1 MKLSDI
7 KPNPN
12 NPRIIKD
19 DKFAKLCNSIRD
31 FPKMMELR
39 PIVVNEDMIVLGGN
53 MRLKALKELG
63 YKEVPD
69 EWVKNSSDLTAD
81 EQRKFIIL
89 DNVSGGEWDWQ
100 MIATD
105 WDVKELEAWGLDVP
119 DKIDKMQEGDDIKI
133 EQSLQILPK
142 NEYVIIFAPEG
153 SEEWEELKTIFKCR
167 TVRQG
172 GCKIGS
178 TSDNATTG
186 TERVFNLKTFKER
199 VGI

>member
-63 YKEVPD
+63 YKDVPD